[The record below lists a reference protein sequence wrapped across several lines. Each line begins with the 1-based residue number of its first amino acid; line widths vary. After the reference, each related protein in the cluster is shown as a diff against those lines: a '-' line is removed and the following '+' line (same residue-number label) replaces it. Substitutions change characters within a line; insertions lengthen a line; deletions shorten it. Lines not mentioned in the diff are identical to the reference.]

1 MAGLT
6 GGGAVWVGVPAG
18 AVGAGFFLALLSGSP
33 GAVILV
39 YLAQL
44 PLFAAGLW
52 LGAGAAAIS
61 GLAASVLVGV
71 AAGAIAAALFAAL
84 YAAPVAFLVR
94 CSLLARQRDDGGTEW
109 YPSGRL
115 AAWLTGF
122 GVAVAVAVIWMLG
135 GPEGI
140 RALLRDALNPALT
153 RFGGPSEAERNA
165 FVDFFAT
172 IMPGVAAA
180 SWMVMTISNGL
191 LAQGVLARFG
201 VNWRPSPDL
210 AALSLP
216 PWLPALW
223 PVAAVLAVF
232 AGAPRFLGV
241 NLLIVLAVPLCL
253 AGLAVVH
260 ALARRLSRP
269 AVPLAL
275 FYVLTAL
282 LGWPLFLVAIL
293 GAVDAVLGLR
303 RRWVP
308 ASTVG
313 RKREWSN

>member
-1 MAGLT
+1 
-6 GGGAVWVGVPAG
+6 VPAG

-39 YLAQL
+39 YLAQF

-52 LGAGAAAIS
+52 LGAGTAVIA
-61 GLAASVLVGV
+61 GLTGTAVVGV
-71 AAGAIAAALFAAL
+71 AGGAIAAALFAAL
-84 YAAPVAFLVR
+84 YGAPAAFLVR
-94 CSLLARQRDDGGTEW
+94 CSLLARPRDGGTEW

-122 GVAVAVAVIWMLG
+122 GVAVAIAVTWLLG

-140 RALLRDALNPALT
+140 RALLREALNPALT
-153 RFGGPSEAERNA
+153 RFGGPSAAERNA

-180 SWMVMTISNGL
+180 SWMVMTISNGI

-201 VNWRPSPDL
+201 ANWRPSPDL

-216 PWLPALW
+216 PWIPALW
-223 PVAAVLAVF
+223 PVAAVLAIF

-241 NLLIVLAVPLCL
+241 NLLIVLAVPFCL

-308 ASTVG
+308 ASAVG